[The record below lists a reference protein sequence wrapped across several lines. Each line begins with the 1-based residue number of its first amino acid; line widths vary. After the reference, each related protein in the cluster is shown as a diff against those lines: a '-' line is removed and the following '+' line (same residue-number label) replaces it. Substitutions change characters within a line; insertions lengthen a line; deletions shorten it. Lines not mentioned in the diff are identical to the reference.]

1 MNAIRF
7 LDSVINLEQACFFER
22 GKYGGKPSIDFTF
35 PAIRYGDENPKKE
48 FLGRSLLFS
57 NEEYRDAAF
66 DVLCDMIGATNLID
80 RCESVVELRATT

>member
-22 GKYGGKPSIDFTF
+22 GEYEGKPSINITF
-35 PAIRYGDENPKKE
+35 PAIRKSDENPNEE
-48 FLGRSLLFS
+48 FLGRSLWFS
-57 NEEYRDAAF
+57 NEKYRDAAF
-66 DVLCDMIGATNLID
+66 DVLCDKIGATTLID